1 MLNSEIIDIGSG
13 DTHTVSYFEDD
24 TIETMRLRIA
34 TALNSHPD
42 RLFILV
48 GLKFNYDYY
57 QKDPRRWDALF
68 KRLSYNDIS
77 PIDQIPFQEYLTM
90 YRSPPLSVRF
100 EPYEKTRWMSKPP
113 ELEEIH
119 SPTREFT
126 EYRLFGVED
135 VKSYILPL
143 NFSNPGIGKIP
154 AAQIPLPIMKSLL
167 STLYKVENIVHFKV
181 VRYTERAETM
191 APYYFPSLTS
201 TTPTRL
207 TDENI
212 NLLEKNTKLLKEL
225 LELDIPQPSN
235 VHITRVRF
243 YTSFVETD
251 FGNAARTRFEQI
263 FYGVT
268 LSEDVPC
275 VTYFTSQ
282 NEVSRHKFF
291 VKNPK
296 SKKPE
301 IDFPVWKSWAR
312 RQPYRNQ
319 PTLIFYRGDSD
330 KVYDRI
336 SITPEDIVI
345 TLFRENKKNTK
356 TVDQMKKEI
365 LKWLKKFDAVMAF
378 VNENDIDEERWEAQ
392 DIQFSAKYPI
402 PINENDVDTRRL
414 NCVSSL
420 FNRIDRET
428 LSFNVLRT
436 DRTDKTNLGITPI
449 EIKIIQMKTEGVVR
463 PPDIA
468 KELNISLED
477 AKRTL
482 DDVDRK
488 LEENPNLAD
497 RAFRGFP
504 SIQLEQTELLASSV
518 TNIDQIIKYG
528 SMLRYILAYPDD
540 EIDRICPKRMETVRI
555 DTGVAPAEEV
565 EVDKAF
571 EDQYGDIFGYL
582 QEDVSEKKE
591 EEVSEEKPEK
601 KEVATKGQTSLY
613 GYFISRLLD
622 FDRNTFETKGT
633 DSFDYPKKC
642 QQPYQPIIMNETELK
657 NVEGLEFDPRNLPD
671 NQRIELQDPNGVVIC
686 PEYWCSRD
694 QIPLTKDQLIVVD
707 DEKACPLCFGKV
719 RTSDKDNPRE
729 YTVYKR
735 KDGFIYPGFLDEKY
749 KSSKTGKLLP
759 CCKQKPMAPE
769 KIKTDDKYYIVLEGK
784 AVKDLR
790 ISYLKDSLL
799 ASLQIGQDYELFK
812 KSNNRIANGMGGFF
826 RVGLGRPSENIPT
839 LLGIKPKIPS
849 PHEVPE
855 LTLKCSF
862 VRTWKTH
869 GNSHLQQIE
878 NSLKRTPPY
887 STDTLVRESLTKLIS
902 GISEAYEK
910 NELSVLQELEY
921 IGVVLQIDI
930 FRIFTKTNT
939 LGCFFYSQMVKP
951 RTRGIIIL
959 QEGNAVDIVGYVTRV
974 QRDFTYKV
982 NVFEP
987 PFKSD
992 TYSVL
997 EKLRSESCR
1006 VQTPNYSVAMSAT
1019 RDILA
1024 MSGKDD
1030 FQVILDPYGR
1040 GQAFYIPN
1048 HMILPFQPVPLPDM
1062 AQIKRSGF
1070 SAIELESMPK
1080 YADVRK
1086 YLEIAEKYSEGY
1098 AWEEDLYN
1106 TQNQRVEILLKS
1118 GLRIPVYPE
1127 TVASMA
1133 EPSEVVETTSGLG
1146 ENKLVFGEASQ
1157 ELETQYK
1164 QISYASEIYEF
1175 LIYQLTKD
1183 LQIKEEELRA
1193 SLLDI
1198 KPKPKNV
1205 EPLLREWFEKTT
1217 EFISTKEPINF
1228 VSKIRSPCGQFT
1240 KKEKCE
1246 GSLCAWNGKTCKI
1259 QVRESVNKEKL
1270 FHRLFSTL
1278 VENSKIRAMVLDGR
1292 TSPFFTTV
1300 LFLELPNELILTDL
1314 DIGNVAV

>member
-1 MLNSEIIDIGSG
+1 MLNSNIIDVGSG
-13 DTHTVSYFEDD
+13 ETYTVSYFEDD
-24 TIETMRLRIA
+24 TIETMRFRIA
-34 TALNSHPD
+34 SALNSHPD

-48 GLKFNYDYY
+48 GLKFNHDYY
-57 QKDPRRWDALF
+57 QKDPRRWESLF

-77 PIDQIPFQEYLTM
+77 PIDQIPLQEYLST
-90 YRSPPLSVRF
+90 YRSPPISIRY
-100 EPYEKTRWMSKPP
+100 ESYEKSRWMSKPG
-113 ELEEIH
+113 ELEELYA
-119 SPTREFT
+119 PTREFT
-126 EYRLFGVED
+126 EYRLFGTDEI
-135 VKSYILPL
+135 KSYILPL
-143 NFSNPGIGKIP
+143 NFRNPGIGKIP
-154 AAQIPLPIMKSLL
+154 AAQIALPNLKSLL
-167 STLYKVENIVHFKV
+167 STLYSVGNILHFKV
-181 VRYTERAETM
+181 VRYDDRAESM

-201 TTPTRL
+201 STPTRL
-207 TDENI
+207 TDETV
-212 NLLEKNTKLLKEL
+212 NLLEKNTTLLKEL
-225 LELDIPQPSN
+225 LELDITEPSSVN
-235 VHITRVRF
+235 ITRIRF

-282 NEVSRHKFF
+282 GEVSRHKFY
-291 VKNPK
+291 VKNSK
-296 SKKPE
+296 TKKPE

-336 SITPEDIVI
+336 SVTPEDIVI

-356 TVDQMKKEI
+356 TVDQMKKDT
-365 LKWLKKFDAVMAF
+365 LKWLKKFDAIMAF

-392 DIQFSAKYPI
+392 DIQFSAKYDLPI
-402 PINENDVDTRRL
+402 DDPNIRRL

-420 FNRIDRET
+420 FNLVDRERMI
-428 LSFNVLRT
+428 FNLLRT
-436 DRTDKTNLGITPI
+436 DRTDKTNSGITPI
-449 EIKIIQMKTEGVVR
+449 EMKIIQMKTEGFVR
-463 PPDIA
+463 PLDVA
-468 KELNISLED
+468 KELNISIDD

-482 DDVDRK
+482 EDVDRK

-504 SIQLEQTELLASSV
+504 SVELKGVELLASSV
-518 TNIDQIIKYG
+518 TNINQVVKYG
-528 SMLRYILAYPDD
+528 SMLRHILGQEDSN
-540 EIDRICPKRMETVRI
+540 IDRICPKRMETVSV
-555 DTGVAPAEEV
+555 DTGVAPAEEAL
-565 EVDKAF
+565 VDTGF
-571 EDQYGDIFGYL
+571 EEQYGDIFGYL
-582 QEDVSEKKE
+582 QEEAPPDEEREEVPAEKKE
-591 EEVSEEKPEK
+591 TSS
-601 KEVATKGQTSLY
+601 KGQTSLY

-622 FDRNTFETKGT
+622 FDRNTFETKAT

-642 QQPYQPIIMNETELK
+642 QQPYQPIIMNEAALQKVDGT
-657 NVEGLEFDPRNLPD
+657 EFDPKNIPD
-671 NQRIELQDPNGVVIC
+671 NQKIELQDPNGTVIC

-694 QIPLTKDQLIVVD
+694 QIPLTKDQLSSVD
-707 DEKACPLCFGKV
+707 GEPACPLCDGKV
-719 RTSDKDNPRE
+719 RTSEKDNPRE

-769 KIKTDDKYYIVLEGK
+769 KVKTDDKYYIVLEGK
-784 AVKDLR
+784 TVKDLR
-790 ISYLKDSLL
+790 ISYLKESLID
-799 ASLQIGQDYELFK
+799 SLQIKQEYELFK

-826 RVGLGRPSENIPT
+826 RVGLGKPSENLPA
-839 LLGIKPKIPS
+839 LLGVKTKLPS
-849 PHEVPE
+849 PHEVPL

-862 VRTWKTH
+862 VRTWDKNGSTH
-869 GNSHLQQIE
+869 LNTIE
-878 NSLKRTPPY
+878 NALKKSPPY
-887 STDTLVRESLTKLIS
+887 NTDTAVRESLTNIIS

-959 QEGNAVDIVGYVTRV
+959 QDGNTFDVIAYVTRV
-974 QRDFTYKV
+974 QRDFTYKS
-982 NVFEP
+982 NVFEA
-987 PFKSD
+987 PFKST
-992 TYSVL
+992 TYSIL
-997 EKLRSESCR
+997 EKLRTESCKT
-1006 VQTPNYSVAMSAT
+1006 QIPNYSLAMGAM

-1024 MSGKDD
+1024 LSGKDD

-1040 GQAFYIPN
+1040 GQAFYIPS
-1048 HMILPFQPVPLPDM
+1048 HMVVPFQPVVLPDM

-1070 SAIELESMPK
+1070 SSIDFETIPK
-1080 YADVRK
+1080 YTDVRK
-1086 YLEIAEKYSEGY
+1086 YLEIAEKYSDGY
-1098 AWEEDLYN
+1098 SWAEDLYN
-1106 TQNQRVEILLKS
+1106 SKSQRVEILLKS

-1127 TVASMA
+1127 TVSSS
-1133 EPSEVVETTSGLG
+1133 EPSEVIETTSELG
-1146 ENKLVFGEASQ
+1146 ETQLVFGQPSR
-1157 ELETQYK
+1157 ELETEYK

-1175 LIYQLTKD
+1175 LVYQLTKD
-1183 LQIKEEELRA
+1183 LQIKEDDIRTA
-1193 SLLDI
+1193 LLDVR
-1198 KPKPKNV
+1198 PKPKQL

-1217 EFISTKEPINF
+1217 EFISTKEPISF

-1240 KKEKCE
+1240 NKAKCS

-1314 DIGNVAV
+1314 DVVNIAV

>member
-1 MLNSEIIDIGSG
+1 MLKSEIIDVKSG
-13 DTHTVSYFEDD
+13 ETYTFSYFEDD
-24 TIETMRLRIA
+24 SIETMRFRIA
-34 TALNSHPD
+34 SALNSHPD

-48 GLKFNYDYY
+48 GLKFNFDYY
-57 QKDPRRWDALF
+57 QKDPRRWDLLF
-68 KRLSYNDIS
+68 RRLSYNDIS
-77 PIDQIPFQEYLTM
+77 PIDQIPFQEYLST
-90 YRSPPLSVRF
+90 YRSPPLSVRY
-100 EPYEKTRWMSKPP
+100 EPYEKSRWMSKPP
-113 ELEEIH
+113 ELEEIYA
-119 SPTREFT
+119 PTREFT
-126 EYRLFGVED
+126 EYRLFGTED

-143 NFSNPGIGKIP
+143 NFNNPGIGKIP
-154 AAQIPLPIMKSLL
+154 AAQIPLPILKSLL

-181 VRYTERAETM
+181 VRYDERAENT

-207 TDENI
+207 TDETV
-212 NLLEKNTKLLKEL
+212 NLLEKNTKLLKDL
-225 LELDIPQPSN
+225 LGLSIPKPSD

-243 YTSFVETD
+243 YTPFVESD

-282 NEVSRHKFF
+282 TEVSRHKFF

-296 SKKPE
+296 TKKPE
-301 IDFPVWKSWAR
+301 IDFPVWKSWTR

-319 PTLIFYRGDSD
+319 PTLIFYRGDND

-356 TVDQMKKEI
+356 TVDQMKKEV
-365 LKWLKKFDAVMAF
+365 LKWLKKFDAIMAF
-378 VNENDIDEERWEAQ
+378 VSENDIDEERWEAQ
-392 DIQFSAKYPI
+392 DIQFSAKYSI
-402 PINENDVDTRRL
+402 PIDIREIDTLRL

-420 FNRIDRET
+420 FNRVDREN
-428 LSFNVLRT
+428 LVFNVLRT

-449 EIKIIQMKTEGVVR
+449 EMKIIQMKTEGIVR
-463 PPDIA
+463 ATDVA
-468 KELNISLED
+468 KELNISLDD

-482 DDVDRK
+482 EDVDRK

-504 SIQLEQTELLASSV
+504 TIELKENELLASSV
-518 TNIDQIIKYG
+518 TNIDQIVKYG

-540 EIDRICPKRMETVRI
+540 EIDRICPKRMEKVSI
-555 DTGVAPAEEV
+555 DTGVAPAEELA
-565 EVDKAF
+565 VDKAF
-571 EDQYGDIFGYL
+571 EEQYGDIFGYL
-582 QEDVSEKKE
+582 QEEAPPE
-591 EEVSEEKPEK
+591 EEEAPAEQTQQ
-601 KEVATKGQTSLY
+601 KEVASKGKSSTY
-613 GYFISRLLD
+613 GYFVSRLLD
-622 FDRNTFETKGT
+622 FDRNTFETKAT

-642 QQPYQPIIMNETELK
+642 QKPYQPIIMNEADLQK
-657 NVEGLEFDPRNLPD
+657 VAGLEFDPKNMPE
-671 NQRIELQDPNGVVIC
+671 NQKIEVQDPNGIVIC

-694 QIPLTKDQLIVVD
+694 EIPLTKDQLVD
-707 DEKACPLCFGKV
+707 EDGEKACPLCFGKV

-729 YTVYKR
+729 YTVYTR
-735 KDGFIYPGFLDEKY
+735 KEGFIYPGFLDEKY
-749 KSSKTGKLLP
+749 KSAKTGKLLP
-759 CCKQKPMAPE
+759 CCFSKPMNPE
-769 KIKTDDKYYIVLEGK
+769 KVKTDDKYYIVLEGK
-784 AVKDLR
+784 TVKDLR
-790 ISYLKDSLL
+790 VSYLKESLIK
-799 ASLQIGQDYELFK
+799 SLQIKQSYDLFK
-812 KSNNRIANGMGGFF
+812 KANNRIANGMGGFF
-826 RVGLGRPSENIPT
+826 RIGLGRPSENLPK
-839 LLGIKPKIPS
+839 LLGVKTKIPS

-855 LTLKCSF
+855 LALKCSF
-862 VRTWKTH
+862 VRTWKTV
-869 GNSHLQQIE
+869 GYKHLNTIE
-878 NSLKRTPPY
+878 NALKKIPPY
-887 STDTLVRESLTKLIS
+887 NTDDLVRESLTQIIS

-910 NELSVLQELEY
+910 NQLSILQELEY
-921 IGVVLQIDI
+921 VGVVLQIDV

-939 LGCFFYSQMVKP
+939 LGCFFYSQMAKP

-959 QEGNAVDIVGYVTRV
+959 QDGNVLDIVGYVTRV
-974 QRDFTYKV
+974 QRDFNYKV
-982 NVFEP
+982 NVFEA
-987 PFKSD
+987 PFTSD
-992 TYSVL
+992 TYSTL

-1006 VQTPNYSVAMSAT
+1006 TQVPNYSLAMSAI

-1024 MSGKDD
+1024 VSGKDD

-1048 HMILPFQPVPLPDM
+1048 QMVLPFQPVPLPDM

-1070 SAIELESMPK
+1070 SSIDSETIPK

-1086 YLEIAEKYSEGY
+1086 YLELAEKYSEGY
-1098 AWEEDLYN
+1098 SWAEDLYN
-1106 TQNQRVEILLKS
+1106 GENQRVEILLKS
-1118 GLRIPVYPE
+1118 GLRVPVYPE
-1127 TVASMA
+1127 TGTPA
-1133 EPSEVVETTSGLG
+1133 EPSEVTETTSELG
-1146 ENKLVFGEASQ
+1146 ENKLVFGEPSQ
-1157 ELETQYK
+1157 ELESQYK

-1193 SLLDI
+1193 SLLEV
-1198 KPKPKNV
+1198 KPKPKDV
-1205 EPLLREWFEKTT
+1205 EPLLKEWFEKTT
-1217 EFISTKEPINF
+1217 EFISTKDPINF

-1314 DIGNVAV
+1314 DIVNVAL